1 MAARVARRVGRI
13 SAVDRTPFV
22 SALLAEAFAWRRTFV
37 SSPTSPMSQASLASP
52 SSSEMAASVGG
63 NVAQAAGGSAPAGGS
78 AGGSGAQAVGEGGT
92 RTAESSARSGGD
104 NARVV
109 GKSGTRT
116 IGGITARAA
125 EGGGARATVR
135 VVRADGMDVEAQ
147 LRLEEKLLRSDPT
160 NSNWFV
166 FNADV
171 AAPTIVMGISGK
183 PHELLHTEAVL
194 EARVPVVRRFSGGG
208 TVVLD
213 SGSVLTSLI
222 CRRSA
227 VPNLPLYPRPI
238 MEWTE
243 GLLQPAMTNVPG
255 FALRDNDYVVGDLKV
270 GGNAQSITG
279 SSFLHHTS
287 FLWDFCSHRMALLQQ
302 PSRAPE
308 YREGRSHDQF
318 ITKLCQYYSTKD
330 EFLRSVLVAL
340 ALHFDLRATALHQVE
355 ALPFQP
361 WKSGV
366 ALPASRQSRGTANK
380 RISAPG
386 SLTLFRSHYH
396 SSRLVA
402 KAAAAMSPLS
412 GTPAAKTIVLPAK
425 AGKHAA
431 TVVWLHGLGDTGYGW
446 SDLCE
451 TVNLPHIKWILP
463 SAPVAPV
470 TINGGMPCPS
480 WFDLFGLDAS
490 AQDDVKGID
499 AAARY
504 VAGIL
509 EEEKRANPDV
519 KFAVGGFSQGGAL
532 SLYLMSR
539 KVLGK
544 FEDGSDASSVPL
556 HASVAFS
563 GWLPKCSLKPGGS
576 AAVGDA
582 SVAEKAA
589 AHPLLMAH
597 GEADSLV
604 PFAFGKGSAQ
614 VLQEAGFSNLTF
626 KSYRGM
632 AHSACPEELADLK
645 AWLQKNV
652 PPPS

>member
-1 MAARVARRVGRI
+1 M
-13 SAVDRTPFV
+13 
-22 SALLAEAFAWRRTFV
+22 
-37 SSPTSPMSQASLASP
+37 SSASLASP
-52 SSSEMAASVGG
+52 ASPVSAAPVRGS
-63 NVAQAAGGSAPAGGS
+63 VAQAAEISAPAGR
-78 AGGSGAQAVGEGGT
+78 SGAQAVLGGGAGA
-92 RTAESSARSGGD
+92 AESSAGD
-104 NARVV
+104 NARAV
-109 GKSGTRT
+109 GGSGART

-125 EGGGARATVR
+125 GGGGARAVVR

-222 CRRSA
+222 CRRDA

-243 GLLQPAMTNVPG
+243 GLLQPAMANVPG

-279 SSFLHHTS
+279 SAWLHHTS

-308 YREGRSHDQF
+308 YRQ
-318 ITKLCQYYSTKD
+318 
-330 EFLRSVLVAL
+330 
-340 ALHFDLRATALHQVE
+340 
-355 ALPFQP
+355 LP
-361 WKSGV
+361 
-366 ALPASRQSRGTANK
+366 LSRQSRGSENK
-380 RISAPG
+380 RVPAPG
-386 SLTLFRSHYH
+386 SLTLFRNHYH
-396 SSRLVA
+396 STRLVA

-463 SAPVAPV
+463 SAPIASV

-480 WFDLFGLDAS
+480 WFDLFGLDAN
-490 AQDDVKGID
+490 ARDDVKGID

-509 EEEKRANPDV
+509 EEEKKANPDV

-544 FEDGSDASSVPL
+544 FEDGSDASAVPL

>member
-1 MAARVARRVGRI
+1 M
-13 SAVDRTPFV
+13 
-22 SALLAEAFAWRRTFV
+22 
-37 SSPTSPMSQASLASP
+37 SPASLASP
-52 SSSEMAASVGG
+52 ASPVMAAPV
-63 NVAQAAGGSAPAGGS
+63 GGSAAQGGE
-78 AGGSGAQAVGEGGT
+78 SGAQAVGRSGLG
-92 RTAESSARSGGD
+92 AAGSSARSGGA
-104 NARVV
+104 NAPAV
-109 GKSGTRT
+109 GGSGTRT

-125 EGGGARATVR
+125 GGGGARAVVR

-222 CRRSA
+222 CRRAA
-227 VPNLPLYPRPI
+227 VPDLPLYPRPI

-243 GLLQPAMTNVPG
+243 GLLGPAMTNVPG
-255 FALRDNDYVVGDLKV
+255 FALRDNDYVPCPVGQPQYTPIPTSLHHHCATSSDYVVGDLKV
-270 GGNAQSITG
+270 GGNAQSIMG

-308 YREGRSHDQF
+308 YRQVSLWH
-318 ITKLCQYYSTKD
+318 I
-330 EFLRSVLVAL
+330 VLI
-340 ALHFDLRATALHQVE
+340 
-355 ALPFQP
+355 
-361 WKSGV
+361 W
-366 ALPASRQSRGTANK
+366 
-380 RISAPG
+380 
-386 SLTLFRSHYH
+386 
-396 SSRLVA
+396 
-402 KAAAAMSPLS
+402 

-463 SAPVAPV
+463 SAPIASV

-490 AQDDVKGID
+490 ARDDVKGID

-509 EEEKRANPDV
+509 EEEKRANPGGCS
-519 KFAVGGFSQGGAL
+519 AVL
-532 SLYLMSR
+532 I
-539 KVLGK
+539 
-544 FEDGSDASSVPL
+544 D
-556 HASVAFS
+556 
-563 GWLPKCSLKPGGS
+563 
-576 AAVGDA
+576 
-582 SVAEKAA
+582 
-589 AHPLLMAH
+589 
-597 GEADSLV
+597 
-604 PFAFGKGSAQ
+604 
-614 VLQEAGFSNLTF
+614 
-626 KSYRGM
+626 
-632 AHSACPEELADLK
+632 
-645 AWLQKNV
+645 
-652 PPPS
+652 

>member
-1 MAARVARRVGRI
+1 MAAPV
-13 SAVDRTPFV
+13 
-22 SALLAEAFAWRRTFV
+22 
-37 SSPTSPMSQASLASP
+37 
-52 SSSEMAASVGG
+52 
-63 NVAQAAGGSAPAGGS
+63 GGSAAQGGEGGAQTVGRS
-78 AGGSGAQAVGEGGT
+78 GVGAAESTARSGGNNAQAVGGSGA
-92 RTAESSARSGGD
+92 
-104 NARVV
+104 
-109 GKSGTRT
+109 RT

-125 EGGGARATVR
+125 AGGGARAVVR

-243 GLLQPAMTNVPG
+243 GLLGPAMTNVPG
-255 FALRDNDYVVGDLKV
+255 FALRDNDYVVGNLKV

-279 SSFLHHTS
+279 SGWLHHTS
-287 FLWDFCSHRMALLQQ
+287 FLWGFCSHRMALLQQ

-308 YREGRSHDQF
+308 YRQ
-318 ITKLCQYYSTKD
+318 
-330 EFLRSVLVAL
+330 
-340 ALHFDLRATALHQVE
+340 
-355 ALPFQP
+355 
-361 WKSGV
+361 
-366 ALPASRQSRGTANK
+366 NK
-380 RISAPG
+380 RFPAPG
-386 SLTLFRSHYH
+386 SLTLFRNHYH
-396 SSRLVA
+396 STRLVA

-446 SDLCE
+446 SDLCK

-463 SAPVAPV
+463 SAPIASV

-480 WFDLFGLDAS
+480 WFDLFGLDAN
-490 AQDDVKGID
+490 ARDDVKGID

-509 EEEKRANPDV
+509 EEEKKANPDV

-544 FEDGSDASSVPL
+544 FEDGSDASAVPL

-589 AHPLLMAH
+589 THPLLMAH
-597 GEADSLV
+597 GEADGLV

-652 PPPS
+652 PSPS

>member
-1 MAARVARRVGRI
+1 MAAPV
-13 SAVDRTPFV
+13 
-22 SALLAEAFAWRRTFV
+22 
-37 SSPTSPMSQASLASP
+37 
-52 SSSEMAASVGG
+52 
-63 NVAQAAGGSAPAGGS
+63 GGSAAQGGE
-78 AGGSGAQAVGEGGT
+78 SGAQAVGGGGE
-92 RTAESSARSGGD
+92 AAADNSARSGRN
-104 NARVV
+104 NARAV
-109 GKSGTRT
+109 
-116 IGGITARAA
+116 GGISVRAA
-125 EGGGARATVR
+125 GGGGARAVVR

-213 SGSVLTSLI
+213 GGSVLTSLI
-222 CRRSA
+222 CRRGA

-238 MEWTE
+238 MEWSE

-308 YREGRSHDQF
+308 YRQ
-318 ITKLCQYYSTKD
+318 IPIPP
-330 EFLRSVLVAL
+330 AL
-340 ALHFDLRATALHQVE
+340 AGSVSSSACSCAEVFSPPSTDMTVACLGSDLLGAQ
-355 ALPFQP
+355 LP
-361 WKSGV
+361 S
-366 ALPASRQSRGTANK
+366 SRQSRGSENK
-380 RISAPG
+380 RVPAPG
-386 SLTLFRSHYH
+386 SLTLFRNHYH

-463 SAPVAPV
+463 SAPVASV

-480 WFDLFGLDAS
+480 WFDLFGLDAN
-490 AQDDVKGID
+490 ARDDVKGID

-544 FEDGSDASSVPL
+544 FEDGSDASAVPL